1 MAMSIFVRKHWR
13 KIILALT
20 TAFWSSCDSD
30 STTNPPVECEG
41 QECVQESSSSTEAP
55 SSSSTETPS
64 SSSIESSS
72 SEEIQM
78 SATLYGVFYSS
89 SDPSFS
95 SSSSDIDALYGV
107 FYSSSDPSF
116 SSSSCSEIEA
126 LYGIFYS
133 SSDAALSS
141 SEDIQYSSSLYG
153 VFYSSSDPSFSS
165 SSNAAL
171 SSSSEQRKIIC
182 YNYNSNGKITCD
194 DGLTCEETVNPI
206 SDCTEGPC
214 PVYGVP
220 SPQDISY
227 KCDNDETYTPEE
239 FLKDHEIWSNAAL
252 YGVFPAKPDD
262 NNSSDKKN

>member
-1 MAMSIFVRKHWR
+1 MSIFVRKHWR

-41 QECVQESSSSTEAP
+41 QECVQESSSSTE
-55 SSSSTETPS
+55 TPS

-72 SEEIQM
+72 SEDIQM
-78 SATLYGVFYSS
+78 SAM
-89 SDPSFS
+89 
-95 SSSSDIDALYGV
+95 LYGV

-153 VFYSSSDPSFSS
+153 VFYSSSETPSSS

-171 SSSSEQRKIIC
+171 SSSSEQNKTIC
-182 YNYNSNGKITCD
+182 YKYNANDIITCD

-214 PVYGVP
+214 PAYGVP
-220 SPQDISY
+220 SPQEISY
-227 KCDNDETYTPEE
+227 KCDNDETYTEEE
-239 FLKDHEIWSNAAL
+239 FLKDHEIIRPVAL
-252 YGVFPAKPDD
+252 YGVFYNSSSDESA
-262 NNSSDKKN
+262 SSDKKN

>member
-1 MAMSIFVRKHWR
+1 MSIFVRKHWR

-116 SSSSCSEIEA
+116 SSSSETP
-126 LYGIFYS
+126 S
-133 SSDAALSS
+133 SSNSDAALSS

-153 VFYSSSDPSFSS
+153 VFYSSSDPSF
-165 SSNAAL
+165 

>member
-1 MAMSIFVRKHWR
+1 MSIFVRKHWR

-41 QECVQESSSSTEAP
+41 QECVQESSSSTE
-55 SSSSTETPS
+55 TPS

-72 SEEIQM
+72 SEDIQM
-78 SATLYGVFYSS
+78 SAM
-89 SDPSFS
+89 
-95 SSSSDIDALYGV
+95 LYGV

-153 VFYSSSDPSFSS
+153 VFYSSSETPSSS

-171 SSSSEQRKIIC
+171 SSSSEQNKIKC
-182 YNYNSNGKITCD
+182 YEHNANNEITCD
-194 DGLTCEETVNPI
+194 DGLTCEEKTTPI
-206 SDCTEGPC
+206 YDCTEGPC
-214 PVYGVP
+214 PLYGVP
-220 SPQDISY
+220 SSQEISY
-227 KCDNDETYTPEE
+227 KCDNDETYTQEE
-239 FLKDHEIWSNAAL
+239 FLKDHEIWSNAPL

-262 NNSSDKKN
+262 NDSSDKKN

>member
-1 MAMSIFVRKHWR
+1 MSIFVRKHWR

-41 QECVQESSSSTEAP
+41 QECVQESSSSTE
-55 SSSSTETPS
+55 TPS

-72 SEEIQM
+72 SEDIQM
-78 SATLYGVFYSS
+78 SAM
-89 SDPSFS
+89 
-95 SSSSDIDALYGV
+95 LYGV

-171 SSSSEQRKIIC
+171 SSSSEQNKTIC
-182 YNYNSNGKITCD
+182 YKYNANDIITCD
-194 DGLTCEETVNPI
+194 DGLTCEETVIPI
-206 SDCTEGPC
+206 DDCTEGSC
-214 PVYGVP
+214 PLYGVP
-220 SPQDISY
+220 SSQDISY

-262 NNSSDKKN
+262 NDSSDKKN